1 MNDIETLKTLNAE
14 ILRCFQDGD
23 TAALEQLI
31 GEEFYETD
39 STGQLRDRSAVLEK
53 VRRGRI
59 PFYISANEVQIRVL
73 GDTAIIHAKLLL
85 NARDG
90 GSQQSGGRYTDIWMR
105 MNGNWKAVAAHVSG
119 PK

>member
-53 VRRGRI
+53 VRR
-59 PFYISANEVQIRVL
+59 
-73 GDTAIIHAKLLL
+73 
-85 NARDG
+85 
-90 GSQQSGGRYTDIWMR
+90 
-105 MNGNWKAVAAHVSG
+105 
-119 PK
+119 